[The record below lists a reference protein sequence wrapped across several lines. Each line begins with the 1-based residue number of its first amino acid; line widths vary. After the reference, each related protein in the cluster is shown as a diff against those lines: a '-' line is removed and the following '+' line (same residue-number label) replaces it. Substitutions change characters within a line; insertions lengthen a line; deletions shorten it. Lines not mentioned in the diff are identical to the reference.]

1 METLGFLGFTDA
13 VSMCQTRYG
22 LLISPF
28 SLFFFLIWS
37 RFGWEA
43 DKDSYVLAT

>member
-13 VSMCQTRYG
+13 VSMCQTRYS

-28 SLFFFLIWS
+28 SLFFFGGQ
-37 RFGWEA
+37 FGWEA